1 MDSKKATDIQVGKN
15 IQESREKIG
24 YTQEYMSEL
33 VGITP
38 NHLSAIE
45 RGASGISL
53 VTLKKI
59 CRILGVSADKILF
72 GDEDKDDE
80 LADLARQIAR
90 IPPEFSKQVRSI
102 VTSVIEIAEG
112 AHHQEKPHNI

>member
-15 IQESREKIG
+15 SQESREKMG

-33 VGITP
+33 AGITP

-59 CRILGVSADKILF
+59 CRILGVSADRIIF
-72 GDEDKDDE
+72 GDDEAEDEVKE
-80 LADLARQIAR
+80 LARQVAR
-90 IPPEFSKQVRSI
+90 IPPEYRKQ
-102 VTSVIEIAEG
+102 TSAVMTALIEIATEAQCRG
-112 AHHQEKPHNI
+112 RPRGD